1 MSGGQ
6 QADGHKAWQVIE
18 QQELL
23 DCRPWVRVVR
33 EAVRLEDGKTV
44 VPDFYRVD
52 IPDFAIV
59 FALTTNGHVALVE
72 QYRLALK
79 RRVLELP
86 AGRVEPGEAPLH
98 SAQRELREE
107 TGLAAPEWHA
117 LGVLTIDPNRGC
129 GHAHVFLALGAERVG
144 EQTDDDMQEQTLRL
158 VTLDEMRAYAF
169 SGECPVIATVA
180 ATGMALAKLSERGM
194 MTPGVEQLHGSSRSG

>member
-1 MSGGQ
+1 MSDTQ
-6 QADGHKAWQVIE
+6 QAGGRSGWEVVE
-18 QQELL
+18 RQELL

-33 EAVRLEDGKTV
+33 EAVQLEDGETV

-52 IPDFAIV
+52 IPDFAVV
-59 FALTTNGHVALVE
+59 FALTADGRVALVE

-79 RRVLELP
+79 RRVAELP
-86 AGRVEPGEAPLH
+86 AGRVEPGEDPLC

-129 GHAHVFLALGAERVG
+129 GHAHVFLALGAEHAG
-144 EQTDDDMQEQTLRL
+144 GQTDDDLQEQTLRL

-180 ATGMALAKLSERGM
+180 ATGMALAHLAARGIVKSASD
-194 MTPGVEQLHGSSRSG
+194 GLCGSSRSG